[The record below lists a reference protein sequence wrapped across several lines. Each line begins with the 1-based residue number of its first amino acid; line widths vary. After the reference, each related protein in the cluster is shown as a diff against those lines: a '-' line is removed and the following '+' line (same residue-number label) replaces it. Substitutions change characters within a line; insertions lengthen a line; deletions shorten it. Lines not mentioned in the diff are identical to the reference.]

1 MNGSVTPPR
10 HHDADDDFLHAQS
23 GAQAAGQ
30 IGDTNAFADAATD
43 ATGEDP
49 RNTQWQ
55 PHWSNRQS
63 EELGTDDA
71 DAEVAAAAEPP
82 PKKKGVM
89 IYVIGL
95 VIGLVGLLV
104 VVVGG
109 IVSVNILNKLRV
121 APAETGMMKP
131 VASEPNSMPATVGG
145 SSPQPFAPIDAAPQ
159 AAPSAPITPGSIEPV
174 VAVTP
179 LAQPTTQPT
188 TQPAPA
194 LQVGA
199 GTPVAA
205 TASPTQNLA
214 GKVDEQATE
223 LATLKNK
230 VAVLEAQIKEPLE
243 KLKMTTSVPVPA
255 KPAAPA
261 PAPAKAAA
269 PTPAPAQKPAPT
281 PAPAPI
287 KAAPLAPANAP
298 AWELKG
304 IAGNRGL
311 IGSATQP
318 LLTVMVGDNVPGLGV
333 VKKVDADKGEIQF
346 ANATLR

>member
-1 MNGSVTPPR
+1 MNGSVTPLR

-30 IGDTNAFADAATD
+30 IGDTNAIADAATD

-95 VIGLVGLLV
+95 FAVIV
-104 VVVGG
+104 VVITAIVGV
-109 IVSVNILNKLRV
+109 IILNKPRA
-121 APAETGMMKP
+121 APAESGMMKA
-131 VASEPNSMPATVGG
+131 VAPESGTMPATVGG
-145 SSPQPFAPIDAAPQ
+145 SSSPQPFAPIDAAPQ
-159 AAPSAPITPGSIEPV
+159 GTTSAPIAAGSIEPIGA
-174 VAVTP
+174 VAP
-179 LAQPTTQPT
+179 LAQPPTQPT

-194 LQVGA
+194 LQAGA
-199 GTPVAA
+199 VTPVAA
-205 TASPTQNLA
+205 IPVAPAQNLA
-214 GKVDEQATE
+214 GKVDEQAIE

-230 VAVLEAQIKEPLE
+230 VAVLEAQIKDLFE
-243 KLKMTTSVPVPA
+243 KLKMTTSVPAPA
-255 KPAAPA
+255 KPAA

-281 PAPAPI
+281 PAPAPTPI
-287 KAAPLAPANAP
+287 KVAPLAPANAP

>member
-1 MNGSVTPPR
+1 MNGSVTPLR
-10 HHDADDDFLHAQS
+10 HHDADSEFLLAQS
-23 GAQAAGQ
+23 GAQPTGQ
-30 IGDTNAFADAATD
+30 IGGANAFAD
-43 ATGEDP
+43 TGA
-49 RNTQWQ
+49 
-55 PHWSNRQS
+55 
-63 EELGTDDA
+63 DDA
-71 DAEVAAAAEPP
+71 EAEAAVSADPP
-82 PKKKGVM
+82 PKKKRVM

-95 VIGLVGLLV
+95 FAVIAVVITAIVGV
-104 VVVGG
+104 
-109 IVSVNILNKLRV
+109 IILNKPRA
-121 APAETGMMKP
+121 APAESGMMKA
-131 VASEPNSMPATVGG
+131 VAPESGTMPATVGG
-145 SSPQPFAPIDAAPQ
+145 SSSPQPFAPIDAAPQ
-159 AAPSAPITPGSIEPV
+159 GTTSAPIAAGSIEPIGA
-174 VAVTP
+174 VAP

-194 LQVGA
+194 LQAGA
-199 GTPVAA
+199 VTPVAA
-205 TASPTQNLA
+205 IPVAPAQNLA
-214 GKVDEQATE
+214 GKVDEQAIE

-230 VAVLEAQIKEPLE
+230 VAVLEAQIKELLE
-243 KLKMTTSVPVPA
+243 KLKMTTSVPAPA
-255 KPAAPA
+255 KPAA

-281 PAPAPI
+281 PAPTPI
-287 KAAPLAPANAP
+287 KVAPLAPANAP